1 MPQRLKPALSD
12 SLAAC
17 LGSMNYWDNS
27 ITAYTVERRNIQ
39 DWTNQY
45 IKTFYQLLV
54 NRALGQIEPPQ
65 NPRILKVDLW
75 NEGVETSRDILGSF
89 TTEDVVG
96 FDFSKTIC
104 RLAKRRLKTSNMA
117 QATCHSLPFA
127 SGRFDLVLDLSTIDH
142 VPFSDVSLIFNEYYR
157 VLNPGGL
164 LAVAFWR
171 QNVVTK
177 YFIHAPDGQF
187 YFDEKKVAQELK
199 NNGFQIINSYD
210 IGSLLTITENNLWLG
225 PFLFWRLKT
234 VFEEHLLNSV
244 AKFEQYI
251 LNTMG
256 GLHVFIARHP

>member
-1 MPQRLKPALSD
+1 MVNRFKPSLSD

-17 LGSMNYWDNS
+17 LGSMNYWDNNVA
-27 ITAYTVERRNIQ
+27 TYMFERRNIQ

-54 NRALGQIEPPQ
+54 NRALGQLKTV
-65 NPRILKVDLW
+65 NPRVLKVDLW
-75 NEGVETSRDILGSF
+75 NEGVETSRDILSGF
-89 TTEDVVG
+89 TAEDAVG

-104 RLAKRRLKTSNMA
+104 RLAKHRLENTNVA
-117 QATCHSLPFA
+117 QATCHSLPFK
-127 SGRFDLVLDLSTIDH
+127 SEKFDLILDLSTIDH
-142 VPFSDVSLIFNEYYR
+142 IPFKDVNLIFHEYYR
-157 VLNPGGL
+157 VLKQGGL

-177 YFIHAPDGQF
+177 YFIHTPPDQF
-187 YFDEKKVAQELK
+187 YFDKKKIAQELQ

-234 VFEEHLLNSV
+234 AFEEHLLNSV
-244 AKFEQYI
+244 AKFEQYV
-251 LNTMG
+251 LNMMG
-256 GLHVFIARHP
+256 GLHVFYARHP